1 MLTNV
6 RNKILKYK
14 ANRLRRKFIKDITS
28 NADIKIVENPD
39 WVCHYANITAY
50 YIVYGKLPNE

>member
-14 ANRLRRKFIKDITS
+14 ANRLRCKFIKNITS
-28 NADIKIVENPD
+28 NADIKIVESPY
-39 WVCHYANITAY
+39 WVCHYANITSY
-50 YIVYGKLPNE
+50 YIVYGKLPEE